1 MKNENYNGWSNY
13 ATWRVMLEI
22 VDNVHY
28 EESGET
34 YETIRELA
42 DAIKNNVELY
52 LDDESGGNNG
62 QGHCY
67 DFAMAFVS
75 DVNWYEIAR
84 SMIQD
89 LPQLLKT
96 NKDN

>member
-1 MKNENYNGWSNY
+1 MKNETYNGWSNY

-28 EESGET
+28 EELGET
-34 YETIRELA
+34 YESIRELA
-42 DAIKNNVELY
+42 DAIKYDVESY
-52 LDDESGGNNG
+52 LEDESGGNNQ

-75 DVNWYEIAR
+75 DVNWYEIAG
-84 SMIQD
+84 SMIED

-96 NKDN
+96 N